1 MEYIIISSR
10 TPDGLSNR
18 INEYI
23 DKGWKPIDGHKVVEI
38 HRQNRFS
45 GSQHMDTRIE
55 VEYSQTIIKENQKS
69 I

>member
-1 MEYIIISSR
+1 MEYKIISSG
-10 TPDGLSNR
+10 TSEGLSSK

-23 DKGWKPIDGHKVVEI
+23 EKGWQTIDGHKVVEI